1 MEDEDR
7 FVGLFARTLLG
18 ISLLSSVIKMF
29 SSSWYREG
37 NFLMKN
43 LCPAF
48 RQLGKVGEHFLHL
61 VFLRCLQLKMI
72 NMAKSHIWGWH
83 FHLRVIPPRRLK
95 GQGFYTPSSRT
106 GINSLTLSCH
116 VHRAELTPSSKVPS
130 RRDHFQQQKSS
141 LFMGTVKAEGNEWG
155 FNGNCSASPPG
166 ARRRTPTYLFIYS

>member
-48 RQLGKVGEHFLHL
+48 R
-61 VFLRCLQLKMI
+61 
-72 NMAKSHIWGWH
+72 
-83 FHLRVIPPRRLK
+83 
-95 GQGFYTPSSRT
+95 
-106 GINSLTLSCH
+106 
-116 VHRAELTPSSKVPS
+116 
-130 RRDHFQQQKSS
+130 
-141 LFMGTVKAEGNEWG
+141 
-155 FNGNCSASPPG
+155 
-166 ARRRTPTYLFIYS
+166 